1 MTIYL
6 TLSHRYRSAL
16 RATRIMPVAAEYA
29 GVNSAKLMRVTAL
42 ETGKTIKPTATERR
56 QIEAARLAIVK
67 AEERNAA

>member
-1 MTIYL
+1 
-6 TLSHRYRSAL
+6 
-16 RATRIMPVAAEYA
+16 MPVAAEYA